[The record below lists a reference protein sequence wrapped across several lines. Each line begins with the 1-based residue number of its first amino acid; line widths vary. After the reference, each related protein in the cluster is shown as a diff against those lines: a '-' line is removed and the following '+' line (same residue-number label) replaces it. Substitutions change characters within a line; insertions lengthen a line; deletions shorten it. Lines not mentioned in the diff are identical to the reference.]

1 MEPTTYTDNIGKR
14 IRMIFM
20 DDPYPIPP
28 NSLGTIVGVDSL
40 NTYQIKWDSGRRLSV
55 LPDEDKFEIFDPE

>member
-1 MEPTTYTDNIGKR
+1 
-14 IRMIFM
+14 MIFM

-40 NTYQIKWDSGRRLSV
+40 NTYLIKWDNGRNLQV
-55 LPDEDKFEIFDPE
+55 IPEEDKFEIFDPE